1 MNLNSDRLVIGE
13 FERGDLDEWY
23 SIESDPLVR
32 KYVDGSVPTRKQTIR
47 YIDMN
52 IDSYARFNFGRYTI
66 RDKKSQKLIGMC
78 GFLTSEM
85 GIDFGYRLSK
95 NTWGYG
101 LGFEAASTVL
111 CYGLEVIGL
120 KDLVAGAM
128 PENLASI
135 KILESL
141 GFVYQTDINL
151 DGLNY
156 RKYSFSS
163 NKQ

>member
-1 MNLNSDRLVIGE
+1 MNLNSDRLIMGE

-32 KYVDGSVPTRKQTIR
+32 KYIDGYVPTRKQTIR

-66 RDKKSQKLIGMC
+66 RGKKSQKLIGMC

-95 NTWGYG
+95 DTWGYG

-111 CYGLEVIGL
+111 RYGLEVIGL
-120 KDLVAGAM
+120 KDLIAGAM

-141 GFVYQTDINL
+141 GFIYQTDINL
-151 DGLNY
+151 DGLTY
-156 RKYSFSS
+156 RKFSFSL
-163 NKQ
+163 NKK

>member
-1 MNLNSDRLVIGE
+1 MNLNSDRLVMDQLV
-13 FERGDLDEWY
+13 RADLDEWY
-23 SIESDPLVR
+23 LIESDPLVR
-32 KYVDGSVPTRKQTIR
+32 KYIDGSVPTRQQTIG
-47 YIDMN
+47 YIDTN
-52 IDSYARFNFGRYTI
+52 IDSYARFNFGRYTV

-78 GFLTSEM
+78 GFLTTEM

-95 NTWGYG
+95 ETWGFG

-128 PENLASI
+128 PENIASI
-135 KILESL
+135 KILEGL
-141 GFVYQTDINL
+141 GFIYQTDINL

>member
-1 MNLNSDRLVIGE
+1 
-13 FERGDLDEWY
+13 
-23 SIESDPLVR
+23 
-32 KYVDGSVPTRKQTIR
+32 
-47 YIDMN
+47 
-52 IDSYARFNFGRYTI
+52 
-66 RDKKSQKLIGMC
+66 MC

-95 NTWGYG
+95 DTWGYG

-111 CYGLEVIGL
+111 RYGLEVIGL

-135 KILESL
+135 KILDSL
-141 GFVYQTDINL
+141 GFIYQTDINL

-156 RKYSFSS
+156 RKYAFSL
-163 NKQ
+163 NKK

>member
-1 MNLNSDRLVIGE
+1 MNVSSDRLVMGQ
-13 FERGDLDEWY
+13 FERGDLDEWHL
-23 SIESDPLVR
+23 IESDPLVR
-32 KYVDGSVPTRKQTIR
+32 KYIDGSVPTRKQTIG

-52 IDSYARFNFGRYTI
+52 INSYARFNFGRYTV

-78 GFLTSEM
+78 GFLTTEM
-85 GIDFGYRLSK
+85 GVDFGYRLSK
-95 NTWGYG
+95 DTWGYG

-111 CYGLEVIGL
+111 CYGLEVLGL
-120 KDLVAGAM
+120 TDLVAGAM

-141 GFVYQTDINL
+141 GFIYQADINL

-156 RKYSFSS
+156 RKYAFS
-163 NKQ
+163 

>member
-1 MNLNSDRLVIGE
+1 
-13 FERGDLDEWY
+13 
-23 SIESDPLVR
+23 
-32 KYVDGSVPTRKQTIR
+32 
-47 YIDMN
+47 MN
-52 IDSYARFNFGRYTI
+52 INSYARFNFGRYTV

-78 GFLTSEM
+78 GFLTTEM

-95 NTWGYG
+95 DTWGYG

-120 KDLVAGAM
+120 TDLVAGAM

-141 GFVYQTDINL
+141 GFIYQADVNL

-156 RKYSFSS
+156 RKYAFSLD
-163 NKQ
+163 KK

>member
-1 MNLNSDRLVIGE
+1 MNLNSDRLVMGQ
-13 FERGDLDEWY
+13 FERGDIDEWY
-23 SIESDPLVR
+23 LIESDPAVR
-32 KYVDGSVPTRKQTIR
+32 KYIDGSVPTRKQTIG

-52 IDSYARFNFGRYTI
+52 IDSYERFNFGRYTV

-78 GFLTSEM
+78 GFLTTEM

-95 NTWGYG
+95 DTWGYG

-111 CYGLEVIGL
+111 CYGLEVLGL
-120 KDLVAGAM
+120 TDLVAGTM

-141 GFVYQTDINL
+141 GFIYQADINL

-156 RKYSFSS
+156 RKYAFS
-163 NKQ
+163 